1 MCLRGGESELAAMRV
16 RAAGEQARQA
26 HKVAGLTRRVGYR
39 ASAGYRDP
47 LRDIASRRDIPH
59 TSARFPASAGY
70 RNPHD
75 PDAISRCSTISHAWR
90 AAISH
95 LGRISRPTAIS
106 RRGGISHTRAQ
117 DIPPRQDIATRK
129 APPRCRDAARYP
141 TNGTPRYRATA
152 GYRDP
157 MPRYRDEAGCPTT

>member
-59 TSARFPASAGY
+59 TNARYPASAGY
-70 RNPHD
+70 RNSQGTT
-75 PDAISRCSTISHAWR
+75 AMSRCSTISHER
-90 AAISH
+90 HTAISCH
-95 LGRISRPTAIS
+95 GRISRPNAAIS
-106 RRGGISHTRAQ
+106 RRGGMSYHLSAISHLGAISQPDRRDIAPRR
-117 DIPPRQDIATRK
+117 DIPLASGTSRSGRISQPS
-129 APPRCRDAARYP
+129 ARYP
-141 TNGTPRYRATA
+141 G
-152 GYRDP
+152 
-157 MPRYRDEAGCPTT
+157 